1 MLVESLRD
9 AVSLDKFLLKPLPI
23 ALRRFPHHAFALVF
37 QRRKRLRKSQLQKIA
52 ALNALPR
59 PEYLSHAS
67 AVQAAK
73 VAINSVT

>member
-1 MLVESLRD
+1 MNTIGEYNGLNYLVPAADDGLWRWFVQSNKKLHKRE
-9 AVSLDKFLLKPLPI
+9 LKM
-23 ALRRFPHHAFALVF
+23 
-37 QRRKRLRKSQLQKIA
+37 IA

-73 VAINSVT
+73 IAISSLT